1 MTGNT
6 GIDRPVRIVTKD
18 NYEEGVP
25 VHTPEW
31 LSTHHVKRYRYGQ
44 EPYYQEALQAFL
56 SSSNPEYWLQKHT
69 FLLLKPDAFPPRSF
83 DRIIHELTV
92 DGFCVVKAI
101 PMRLGRFHIRELW
114 RYEYNLANVQRYPL
128 LDLLLSSGDSVL
140 LIVRDI
146 LGQEGSASE
155 RLTSLK
161 GASDPAIRSRNSLRT
176 RIGAAKGTLNFIHT
190 PDESIDVVRELG
202 VLLPANEVAELV
214 RQTGNKDVISNTSL
228 SEIGK
233 KISKNY
239 PFHEL
244 NLDHV
249 FNQYGNE
256 FKQQVFDS
264 THALRS
270 QTLLEIKRLAT
281 IFSLDNWDKIILAN
295 EFLEFCVPGIVKT
308 FEFEIAVNDNAIA

>member
-6 GIDRPVRIVTKD
+6 EIEHHVRIVTKN

-25 VHTPEW
+25 VHTPKW
-31 LSTHHVKRYRYGQ
+31 LSIHHVKRYRYGQ

-83 DRIIHELTV
+83 DKIIHGLTV
-92 DGFCVVKAI
+92 DGFGVVKAI
-101 PMRLGRFHIRELW
+101 PIRLGRFHIRELW

-128 LDLLLSSGDSVL
+128 LDMLLSSGDSIL
-140 LIVRDI
+140 LIIRDI
-146 LGQEGSASE
+146 LGQGCASE

-161 GASDPAIRSRNSLRT
+161 GASDPAIRSKNSLRT
-176 RIGAAKGTLNFIHT
+176 RIGAANGTLNFIHT
-190 PDESIDVVRELG
+190 PDEPIDVVRELG
-202 VLLPANEVAELV
+202 VLLPSNEVADLITE
-214 RQTGNKDVISNTSL
+214 TSNNDVVSNSIL

-239 PFHEL
+239 PSHEL
-244 NLDHV
+244 TLDHV
-249 FNQYGNE
+249 FNHYGDE

-270 QTLLEIKRLAT
+270 QTLFEIERLAS
-281 IFSLDNWDKIILAN
+281 IFSLNNWDKIILAN
-295 EFLEFCVPGIVKT
+295 EFLEFCVPGVVKA